1 MTMSELSFVRDLRTR
16 IRRAIADDIK
26 HARNK
31 EGRKMHRREIAEGM
45 TAILGEIVTVASLN
59 NWTAKSH
66 VKHRFPI
73 EYLPAF
79 VAVTGQKRALFFFI
93 ETMVKE
99 MRIDN
104 EIAGIE
110 QKIFRLTKKKERLE
124 ALRNEIV

>member
-1 MTMSELSFVRDLRTR
+1 
-16 IRRAIADDIK
+16 
-26 HARNK
+26 
-31 EGRKMHRREIAEGM
+31 MHRREIAEGM